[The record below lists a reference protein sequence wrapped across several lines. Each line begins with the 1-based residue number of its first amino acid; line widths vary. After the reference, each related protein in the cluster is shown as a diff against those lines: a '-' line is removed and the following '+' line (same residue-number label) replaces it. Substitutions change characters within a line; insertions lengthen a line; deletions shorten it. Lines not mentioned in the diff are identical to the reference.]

1 MPANQAFVTLAT
13 TDSYCMGALVVG
25 QCLRRHRTTRQTVV
39 MVSTNVSSQARAALG
54 HVFDQVL
61 VVDVLDSGDQ
71 AHLSWLGRP
80 ELGVTFTKLHCWTL
94 TQYRKCVFLDADTLV
109 LCNVDELFERE
120 ELSAA
125 PDPGWPDC
133 FNSGVFVFRPSLI
146 TYGRLL
152 EHARQHGSFDGGD
165 QGLLNTFFS
174 DWAVRDISKHL
185 PFVYN
190 LSAITVY
197 TYLPAYQEYGH
208 NAKIVHF
215 LGSVKPWNLRS
226 NSQTNQHTSS
236 HLEEFVYQWWME
248 YSYLHLLIKTMS
260 HQEPAVPIQH
270 AGPKQHKYHRE
281 RSESST
287 LAPYSSPLYTP
298 ISTVQTITLL
308 SQSQGREEEKAEA
321 REEEK
326 AKAREEEKPKA
337 REEEKPK
344 AREEEKPKAREEE
357 KPKAREEEK
366 PKAREEEKPKAR
378 EEDKPKA
385 REEDKPKAREEDKP
399 KGREEDKPKGRE
411 EDKPKGREEVKPKG
425 REEDKP
431 KGRKEDKP
439 KGREVKPKGRGATVS
454 LIEDLTESLL
464 RKVTLLTEERK
475 KRLDSP
481 TQPGE
486 MRTQRQDV
494 SPGKEGGTGDRTANQ
509 DPPGPSGEGSEVT
522 DTAFNPMEDPA
533 TEPTAAKAEEDDLEQ
548 RRLWEEG
555 QADYLGKDA
564 FDNIQKKLD
573 RFLYL

>member
-13 TDSYCMGALVVG
+13 TDRYCMGALVVG

-94 TQYRKCVFLDADTLV
+94 TQYSKCVFLDADTLV

-146 TYGRLL
+146 THGRLL

-174 DWAVRDISKHL
+174 DWAVREISKHL

-190 LSAITVY
+190 LSAIAVY

-226 NSQTNQHTSS
+226 NSQTNQHTNS

-260 HQEPAVPIQH
+260 HQEPVVPIQH
-270 AGPKQHKYHRE
+270 AGPKQH
-281 RSESST
+281 
-287 LAPYSSPLYTP
+287 
-298 ISTVQTITLL
+298 
-308 SQSQGREEEKAEA
+308 SQGREEEKPKG

-326 AKAREEEKPKA
+326 PKGREEEKPKGREEEKPKA

-344 AREEEKPKAREEE
+344 AREEEKPK
-357 KPKAREEEK
+357 
-366 PKAREEEKPKAR
+366 
-378 EEDKPKA
+378 
-385 REEDKPKAREEDKP
+385 
-399 KGREEDKPKGRE
+399 GRE
-411 EDKPKGREEVKPKG
+411 
-425 REEDKP
+425 
-431 KGRKEDKP
+431 
-439 KGREVKPKGRGATVS
+439 ATVS

-464 RKVTLLTEERK
+464 RKVTLFTEERRK
-475 KRLDSP
+475 MLDSP
-481 TQPGE
+481 TQPRE

-494 SPGKEGGTGDRTANQ
+494 STEKEGGAGDRTANQ
-509 DPPGPSGEGSEVT
+509 DPPGPSEEGSEDT

-533 TEPTAAKAEEDDLEQ
+533 TEPTAAETEEDDLEQ